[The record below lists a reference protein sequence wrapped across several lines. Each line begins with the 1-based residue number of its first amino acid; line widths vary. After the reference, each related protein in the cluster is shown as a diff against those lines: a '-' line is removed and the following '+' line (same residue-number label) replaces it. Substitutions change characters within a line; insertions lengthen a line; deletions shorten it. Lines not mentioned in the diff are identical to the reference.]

1 MIWNYRAINNPIA
14 RKKWLLF
21 GIILL
26 VFAGAA
32 GAGRYMTTGE
42 LGRSLIIT
50 GILLLFIF
58 LYIQIVLGKPRQ
70 YHIDDE
76 DRIHYKPFKTDLK
89 QLKGYKKDADSLKID
104 LELQKS
110 SPFSVKT
117 LYFEDEEDLKE
128 AEVFLNKYVDKNK
141 T

>member
-1 MIWNYRAINNPIA
+1 MIWNYRAINNPVA

-21 GIILL
+21 GIFLL
-26 VFAGAA
+26 IIAMTAGAS
-32 GAGRYMTTGE
+32 RYVTTGE

-70 YHIDDE
+70 YFIDDE

-89 QLKGYKKDADSLKID
+89 QLKGYRIDADSLKID

-110 SPFSVKT
+110 SPFAVKT
-117 LYFEDEEDLKE
+117 LYFEDIEDLKE
-128 AEVFLNKYVDKNK
+128 AQVFLNKYVDKNK
-141 T
+141 S